1 MALELRDFK
10 HQYRVTFFKDATDN
24 KVRGRNLTWD
34 EIVALLRKPHA
45 VIPDKTKGKA
55 FSGVRYLP
63 LEDLKLLGKD
73 RVVKNPNGT
82 RFYPR
87 RLNVNVQDYEL
98 LILDFDS
105 GLTIEDAKERF
116 KKYTYIGY
124 TTFSHRA
131 NPNVDKFRLVFPW
144 KQPVSAHQ
152 GKGYDD
158 TLKLGIQEFGG
169 PFDKKCLDPGR
180 LFFLPAV
187 HPGRLG
193 TEVSWSN
200 QGALLNPDD
209 LRRPK
214 SGVRLTSNTRLS
226 VSDPKPSNSK
236 GKKSSQTIHPD
247 DLIELKDGRSIRAG
261 DVTNKIEGVKCP
273 FHDDKKG
280 TEFIKRVPESGNIFL
295 YCRHCDKSY
304 YVEKTET
311 HKPTSLRP
319 PVDEIPPTP
328 TKKKIPPIKIEEFF
342 PGFEYSAPNR
352 EKVKK
357 ELESVGRQILSSENK
372 FHIIYSPEGAGKS
385 ALAMSLARGG
395 SRIIFACQS
404 WDQVAEKYED
414 FKEKL
419 KPYDVPVSI
428 AFSKE
433 GRIRKRFN
441 VKVVREET
449 KEPFKPGEINIG
461 ATFIEIQKKHPHI
474 SKKYFDL
481 FMSMFSEDKYRI
493 INTIRNTTRGLA
505 TLPELNE
512 EINLNFE
519 SPDIEDES
527 SFDVDEMYSQKFDGK
542 HRGAIVLT
550 TFALVRIIKDKRDR
564 IPLNWIVWFDDPGI
578 EDVTDIDPIEDIDE
592 ETTDEE
598 LSAVDEIRESIQ
610 GGKNKQP
617 TRKIEGVTY
626 AVRKRSQSLGR
637 SVFRHNCVFTT
648 TEKLTLRALRK
659 NLTIPLRPLP
669 KVYDTMTK
677 LDSGGKLTILGTQY
691 VRRRYDAMIPLI
703 VRKLEK
709 QKIKVALIA
718 DGLGSKYNHTNSKGL
733 NTLINTNT
741 IVEIS
746 IPHPYRVRS
755 LCHLLGLLY
764 DPKDQSIANDLM
776 LDQLHQAIGRNVGFR
791 GNGFECVVL
800 IDRSRHKELLEGCR
814 YSFDPKTS
822 VMIDRKKSMG
832 RTERRLG
839 SPASKLTKEI
849 ETLLNRFDD
858 LATDRRT
865 IIPLINHVL
874 KGVENDSKRLL
885 LVSRLL
891 ATLTSLSGVKFDS
904 EVDSSG
910 PADFRSARY
919 RELGNLILKEW
930 VAKPNLP
937 GVISQYLEILQ
948 EPAN

>member
-1 MALELRDFK
+1 MALKPRDFK

-24 KVRGRNLTWD
+24 KVRGRNLAWD

-144 KQPVSAHQ
+144 KQPVSARQ
-152 GKGYDD
+152 GKGYEDD
-158 TLKLGIQEFGG
+158 LKLGIEEFGG

-247 DLIELKDGRSIRAG
+247 DLIELNDGRAIRAG

-304 YVEKTET
+304 YVEKIDTY
-311 HKPTSLRP
+311 KSPSPRP
-319 PVDEIPPTP
+319 AADEIPPTP

-342 PGFEYSAPNR
+342 PGLEYSIPNR
-352 EKVKK
+352 KKVRK
-357 ELESVGRQILSSENK
+357 ELESVGRQIINIK
-372 FHIIYSPEGAGKS
+372 DRFHIIYTPEGAGKS

-395 SRIIFACQS
+395 HRIVFACQS
-404 WDQVAEKYED
+404 WDQVNEKYED
-414 FKEKL
+414 FQRQL
-419 KPYDVPVSI
+419 KPHGVPVSI
-428 AFSKE
+428 AYSME
-433 GRIRKRFN
+433 GRIRQRFN
-441 VKVVREET
+441 VKVVRKPQT
-449 KEPFKPGEINIG
+449 EPFKPGVVDME
-461 ATFIEIQKKHPHI
+461 ATLSEIQKKYPRI
-474 SKKYFDL
+474 SRKFLDL
-481 FMSMFSEDKYRI
+481 FLSIFGEDKYRI
-493 INTIRNTTRGLA
+493 INTIRNTTRGFA
-505 TLPELNE
+505 TLPALNE
-512 EINLNFE
+512 QVSWKAE
-519 SPDIEDES
+519 SANTEDES
-527 SFDVDEMYSQKFDGK
+527 DFGIEDSLLPKFDGK
-542 HRGAIVLT
+542 QGAIVLT
-550 TFALVRIIKDKRDR
+550 TFSTIRLISTKNDR
-564 IPLNWIVWFDDPGI
+564 IPFGWIIWIDDPGL
-578 EDVTDIDPIEDIDE
+578 EDLSDLDPIEDIDE
-592 ETTDEE
+592 GATDEE
-598 LSAVDEIRESIQ
+598 RPAVDEIRESIQ
-610 GGKNKQP
+610 DGTNKP
-617 TRKIEGVTY
+617 STRNIEGVTY
-626 AVRKRSQSLGR
+626 AVRKKEQSLGR
-637 SVFRHNCVFTT
+637 AVFRHNCVFTT
-648 TEKLTLRALRK
+648 TEKLTLRLLKKHLAMPK
-659 NLTIPLRPLP
+659 RPP
-669 KVYDTMTK
+669 PNVYDGMTK

-709 QKIKVALIA
+709 QKTKVALIA

-746 IPHPYRVRS
+746 IPHPNRVRKI
-755 LCHLLGLLY
+755 CHFLGMLY
-764 DPKDQSIANDLM
+764 DPKDREIANDLM

-800 IDRSRHKELLEGCR
+800 IDKSRHKELLERCR

-832 RTERRLG
+832 RIERRLG

-858 LATDRRT
+858 LAMDRRT

-874 KGVENDSKRLL
+874 KGVKAPDKRLS

-919 RELGNLILKEW
+919 RELGHLILKEW
-930 VAKPNLP
+930 VAEPDLP
-937 GVISQYLEILQ
+937 GVITQYLEILQ